1 MWHQLVNE
9 GENHMWH
16 QTGLSS
22 NEAKGISQVDEKDK
36 KKKKTEFAYN
46 VSFIISR
53 FDNVC
58 C

>member
-22 NEAKGISQVDEKDK
+22 NGAKGISQVDEKE
-36 KKKKTEFAYN
+36 KKKTEFAYN